1 MKNST
6 DIKLVILLHRLLRW
20 GFGVLF
26 TTIGIVYYNEGAWA
40 AILFGGIFLVTGF
53 FRPKRCLQEDC
64 KVTPK

>member
-1 MKNST
+1 MKNYNE
-6 DIKLVILLHRLLRW
+6 IKLAIILHRLLRW

-26 TTIGIVYYNEGAWA
+26 ISIGIAYYNEGAWA
-40 AILFGGIFLVTGF
+40 AILFGAIFLVTGF